1 MTSLMPREKTWEK
14 EGVIVTFLSYDTMRK
29 KRVREMLY
37 PLFQYPAP
45 TDENPDR
52 VEVPVEVYIFYAA
65 MPCILKVELPEV
77 SPIWGQMLKEEIE
90 SSSWLNDPVADY
102 TRFEKFAPDT
112 LLMDC
117 YEGFKATRETAYVA
131 PPELQSPQPVLSP
144 EDTELVLQGEDIQ
157 TTENPTSS
165 LITDGTQS
173 LNMKL
178 LKGRVKLLNDLQQT
192 AK

>member
-1 MTSLMPREKTWEK
+1 MPREKTWEK
-14 EGVIVTFLSYDTMRK
+14 EGVIVTFLTFDTRRK
-29 KRVREMLY
+29 RRVREMLY
-37 PLFQYPAP
+37 PAFQYPSP
-45 TDENPDR
+45 TDENPENY
-52 VEVPVEVYIFYAA
+52 EVPVEVYIFYAA

-77 SPIWGQMLKEEIE
+77 SPIWGEILKEEIE

-117 YEGFKATRETAYVA
+117 YEGFKATRETAYMA
-131 PPELQSPQPVLSP
+131 PPELQGPPPVLSP
-144 EDTELVLQGEDIQ
+144 ENAELVLQGEDIQ

-165 LITDGTQS
+165 LITDGTKS
-173 LNMKL
+173 LNMRL
-178 LKGRVKLLNDLQQT
+178 LKGRGKRSNDLQQT